1 MKVFWFKEKATI
13 MKANKKVLLKNLPL
27 VAIDS
32 KLDKLRDRVLFTEK
46 LEKANRVLQTA
57 KLPNKK

>member
-1 MKVFWFKEKATI
+1 MKVFWFKEKATK

-46 LEKANRVLQTA
+46 LEKANRVLQKA

>member
-1 MKVFWFKEKATI
+1 MKVFWFKEKTTI

>member
-46 LEKANRVLQTA
+46 LEKANRVLKTA

>member
-1 MKVFWFKEKATI
+1 MKDFWFKEKATK